1 MHPPP
6 PPPPPLVVD
15 GSPESVGCTG
25 SEGVDPIGPW
35 LCDGAGVF
43 AGMVVPLVV
52 QCCKLDLQHGLVVGL
67 FPLVVQCCILQHGLV
82 EGLVAPF
89 TVGREGLCG
98 GC

>member
-1 MHPPP
+1 MVVVSVGAPPPP

-15 GSPESVGCTG
+15 VSPESVGCTG
-25 SEGVDPIGPW
+25 SEGIDPIGPCPW
-35 LCDGAGVF
+35 LCGGAGVF
-43 AGMVVPLVV
+43 AGLVVPLVV
-52 QCCKLDLQHGLVVGL
+52 QCCKLD
-67 FPLVVQCCILQHGLV
+67 LQHGLV